1 MTFKD
6 ISLIE
11 PILRALKETG
21 YENPTPIQ
29 EKAIPA
35 ILSGRDLLGCAQ
47 TGTGKTAAFSIPILQ
62 LLHKSDNIKGI
73 RALILTPTRELANQ
87 IGECFD
93 AYEKYTGLKHTVI
106 FGGVSQAAQIRAL
119 KSGVQVLIATPG
131 RLLDLQSQ
139 GFISLKGL
147 EFFVLDEVDRMLD
160 MGFIHDIKRLLKLIP
175 QKRQTL
181 FFSAT
186 IPQEIKGLAD
196 SLLTNPIKVE
206 VAPVSS
212 TADIIEQ
219 SVYFVEKKD
228 KIDLLLHV
236 LQNPA
241 IESLL
246 VFTNSKHRADK
257 ITRILNKQEITAKA
271 IHGNKSQ
278 NARESALKGFKNR
291 DIRVLI
297 ATDIAARGIDVNQ
310 LSHVI
315 NFELPNVPETYV
327 HRIGRTGRAGNEGVA
342 VSFCETEE
350 VPYLKSIQ
358 KLIKRTIP
366 VIEEHPFVSE
376 GIDIA
381 SSITGTSAG
390 AKTKNEIA
398 GKQVANKKKT
408 QPQNKERRSDKEKK
422 SHRNVQSKTK
432 QTTNETK
439 NTGNFWRRKN
449 QNQKSSSRMN

>member
-1 MTFKD
+1 M
-6 ISLIE
+6 
-11 PILRALKETG
+11 
-21 YENPTPIQ
+21 
-29 EKAIPA
+29 
-35 ILSGRDLLGCAQ
+35 
-47 TGTGKTAAFSIPILQ
+47 
-62 LLHKSDNIKGI
+62 
-73 RALILTPTRELANQ
+73 
-87 IGECFD
+87 
-93 AYEKYTGLKHTVI
+93 
-106 FGGVSQAAQIRAL
+106 
-119 KSGVQVLIATPG
+119 
-131 RLLDLQSQ
+131 DLQSQ

-376 GIDIA
+376 CIDIA

-408 QPQNKERRSDKEKK
+408 QPQNKERRSDKEKN
-422 SHRNVQSKTK
+422 SPRNVQSKTK
-432 QTTNETK
+432 PTTNETK

>member
-381 SSITGTSAG
+381 NSLTPNSSG

-398 GKQVANKKKT
+398 VKQVAKQKKT
-408 QPQNKERRSDKEKK
+408 QPLHKERTPDKENK
-422 SHRNVQSKTK
+422 SQRNV
-432 QTTNETK
+432 
-439 NTGNFWRRKN
+439 
-449 QNQKSSSRMN
+449 